1 MTTLEKIGIQGV
13 RSYCDE
19 RTETLE
25 FYSPV
30 TIIYGK
36 NGSGKSTIIE
46 CLKVSCIGEFPTN
59 AEKGKSFIHDPLV
72 SNKMNVKGKI
82 DLMFRNYN
90 NKRIAQ
96 WFCYSYA
103 TGEVG
108 QNFKYKKMH
117 F

>member
-46 CLKVSCIGEFPTN
+46 CLKV
-59 AEKGKSFIHDPLV
+59 KGL
-72 SNKMNVKGKI
+72 
-82 DLMFRNYN
+82 
-90 NKRIAQ
+90 
-96 WFCYSYA
+96 
-103 TGEVG
+103 
-108 QNFKYKKMH
+108 
-117 F
+117 

>member
-82 DLMFRNYN
+82 DLIKIWLLKLKVIKNKSKLKKNKYN
-90 NKRIAQ
+90 
-96 WFCYSYA
+96 
-103 TGEVG
+103 
-108 QNFKYKKMH
+108 
-117 F
+117 